1 MERKPL
7 NKKVPPH
14 KEAEHAERER
24 QLACVRAVA
33 SELFD
38 RYIRGERFYDLVAEL
53 LPDVPLTRVRY
64 LLSVHD
70 DLAEG
75 WSASVIERSHYM
87 IEENLKHAKMAAAV
101 GDPAGYRVAIDTHFK
116 MASKLNTQYDEKSK
130 VELTGKDGGP
140 VKLQNLS
147 DEDLLKI
154 AAQAA
159 IKEQAQ

>member
-24 QLACVRAVA
+24 QLARVRAVA
-33 SELFD
+33 EELFD
-38 RYIRGERFYDLVAEL
+38 RYIRGERFYDLAAEL
-53 LPDVPLTRVRY
+53 LPDVPLTRLRY

-70 DLAEG
+70 DLIEG
-75 WSASVIERSHYM
+75 WSAAVLERSHYM
-87 IEENLKHAKMAAAV
+87 IEENLAHAKMAAAV
-101 GDPAGYRVAIDTHFK
+101 GDPAGLRVAIDTHFK
-116 MASKLNTQYDEKSK
+116 MAAKLNADYGDKSK

-140 VKLQNLS
+140 VKLLAMT
-147 DEDLLKI
+147 DEELLKI

-159 IKEQAQ
+159 KEQAQ